1 MYQTKNTLSQKMRRP
16 FNSSLPK
23 NLIALLVVSFVVRVF
38 FAGWIELGNDEVYYW
53 TYALFP
59 DWSHFDHP
67 PMVGWVIQLF
77 SLNLL
82 FDSEL
87 FLRLSSVVLMTA
99 NTLIVFLIGRK
110 IADERTGFYAAL
122 LYTAS
127 VYAFVITGIF
137 ILPDTPQ
144 NFFWF
149 LSLYGFITAFSA
161 TEEPTQ
167 NRWILLAGLF
177 TGLGIISK
185 YTSVFLWLGAG
196 LYILFYDRKWL
207 NKWSLYVAVLISMLL
222 LIPVIWWNIQTDFI
236 SFSFQGERVNLFAG
250 SLRPDLFFTELA
262 GQILYNNPINFA
274 LIILGLIAAFRSKL
288 QLTKKVEK
296 LLLFSALPLIAI
308 FLFFSLFRP
317 TLPHWTSPGY
327 NTLLFFAAARLAS
340 LQKISSPNIPKSI
353 KAALILLAAIL
364 LIGSLQ
370 IKFGLIPI
378 PDKNPYHK
386 LGDQDV
392 SLDMFGWRGLDIPF
406 EEAISAHIENGE
418 MPTNAAIIANNWFPL
433 AHIDYYVARPLGMKV
448 LGMGKAEKLH
458 KYLWIND
465 ERNGFKLGADYWYL
479 TNSRDYVNPKEIYS
493 ASFRE
498 IIPADTINVY
508 RSGKPAK
515 RYFLFMLK
523 DLQQLPEQLILH

>member
-1 MYQTKNTLSQKMRRP
+1 MKQPLNASI
-16 FNSSLPK
+16 PK
-23 NLIALLVVSFVVRVF
+23 KLIILLLVSFVVRAF

-67 PMVGWVIQLF
+67 PMVGWVMQIF

-99 NTLIVFLIGRK
+99 NTLIIFLIGKK
-110 IADERTGFYAAL
+110 IADEKTGFYAAL

-127 VYAFVITGIF
+127 VYGFVITGIF

-149 LSLYGFITAFSA
+149 LSLYAFIQAFSA
-161 TEEPTQ
+161 EENPKQ
-167 NRWILLAGLF
+167 NRWMLLAGLF

-185 YTSVFLWLGAG
+185 YTSVFLWLGSG

-207 NKWSLYVAVLISMLL
+207 QKWSLYLAMLISMLL
-222 LIPVIWWNIQTDFI
+222 LIPVIWWNIQNDFI
-236 SFSFQGERVNLFAG
+236 SFSFQGERVNLFEG
-250 SLRPDLFFTELA
+250 SLRLDLFLTELM
-262 GQILYNNPINFA
+262 GQILYNNPINFV

-288 QLTKKVEK
+288 HLTYKAQK
-296 LLLFSALPLIAI
+296 LLLFTALPLIAV
-308 FLFFSLFRP
+308 FLFFSLFRA

-327 NTLLFFAAARLAS
+327 NMLLFFAAARLAG
-340 LQKISSPNIPKSI
+340 LQKVKPSKIPKSI
-353 KAALILLAAIL
+353 KAALVLLFAIV
-364 LIGSLQ
+364 LIASLQ

-378 PDKNPYHK
+378 RDNNTYHK
-386 LGDQDV
+386 LGSHDV
-392 SLDMFGWRGLDIPF
+392 TLDMFGWRDLETPF
-406 EEAISAHIENGE
+406 EQAISKHVENGE
-418 MPTNAAIIANNWFPL
+418 MSANAAIIANNWFPL
-433 AHIDYYVARPLGMKV
+433 AHIDYYLARPLGMKV
-448 LGMGKAEKLH
+448 LGMGKPEKLH
-458 KYLWIND
+458 KYLWINE
-465 ERNGFKLGADYWYL
+465 ERGGFNLGADYWYL
-479 TNSRDYVNPKEIYS
+479 TNSRDYVDPTELYS
-493 ASFRE
+493 EYFQE
-498 IIPADTINVY
+498 IIPADTINMY

-523 DLQQLPEQLILH
+523 DLQHLPEQPIVKQFQ

>member
-1 MYQTKNTLSQKMRRP
+1 MKCLLNI
-16 FNSSLPK
+16 SLPK
-23 NLIALLVVSFVVRVF
+23 KLMILLFVSFVLRAF

-99 NTLIVFLIGRK
+99 NTLLVFLIGRK

-127 VYAFVITGIF
+127 VYAFVISGIF

-149 LSLYGFITAFSA
+149 LSLYGFITAFS
-161 TEEPTQ
+161 TEEKPMQ
-167 NRWILLAGLF
+167 NRWMLLAGLF

-185 YTSVFLWLGAG
+185 YTSVFLWLGVG
-196 LYILFYDRKWL
+196 LYILFYNRKWL
-207 NKWSLYVAVLISMLL
+207 RKWSLYAAAFISILF
-222 LIPVIWWNIQTDFI
+222 LIPVIWWNIQNNFI
-236 SFSFQGERVNLFAG
+236 SFSFQSERINLFAG

-262 GQILYNNPINFA
+262 GQILYNNPINFV

-288 QLTKKVEK
+288 HLIIKVER
-296 LLLFSALPLIAI
+296 LLIFSALPLIVI
-308 FLFFSLFRP
+308 FLFFSLFRA

-327 NTLLFFAAARLAS
+327 NTLLFIAAARLAS
-340 LQKISSPNIPKSI
+340 LQKTSFSKIPKSI
-353 KAALILLAAIL
+353 KAALILLAATV

-378 PDKNPYHK
+378 PDKNAYHE
-386 LGDQDV
+386 LGSQDIT
-392 SLDMFGWRGLDIPF
+392 LDMFGWRDLDIPF
-406 EEAISAHIENGE
+406 EQAVSSHVDKGE
-418 MPTNAAIIANNWFPL
+418 MPANAPIIADNWFPL

-448 LGMGKAEKLH
+448 LGLGKPEKLH
-458 KYLWIND
+458 KYLWINE
-465 ERNGFKLGADYWYL
+465 ERGGFSLGADYWYL
-479 TNSRDYVNPKEIYS
+479 TNSRDYMNPLESYS
-493 ASFRE
+493 DLFQE
-498 IIPADTINVY
+498 IIPADTITIF

-515 RYFLFMLK
+515 HYFLFMLK
-523 DLQQLPEQLILH
+523 GLEQLPEQPLLN